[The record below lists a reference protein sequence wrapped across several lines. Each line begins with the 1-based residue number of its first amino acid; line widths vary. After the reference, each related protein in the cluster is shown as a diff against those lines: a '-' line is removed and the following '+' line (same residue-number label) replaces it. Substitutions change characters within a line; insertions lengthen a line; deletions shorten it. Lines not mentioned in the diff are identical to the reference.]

1 MLVFG
6 HGDVNCFFF
15 SFFFYEHPCF
25 EVKPA
30 GALEQILK
38 LLQVVVSNNNDNNNN
53 NLYSY

>member
-1 MLVFG
+1 MLTV
-6 HGDVNCFFF
+6 FF
-15 SFFFYEHPCF
+15 SFFFFYEHPCF

-53 NLYSY
+53 NNNNLYSY